1 MQVDV
6 ELLSSGDNPLD
17 YSNPALPETSIA
29 SVPSAQ
35 SHLLPRTAMALKAQV
50 LKLRVS
56 TLIVPKHI
64 L

>member
-6 ELLSSGDNPLD
+6 ELLSPGDNPLD
-17 YSNPALPETSIA
+17 HSNPPLPETSVT
-29 SVPSAQ
+29 SVPSTR